1 MVLINMKKSIVLL
14 FILSLSFTIF
24 ANSLPTGYLIES
36 NTSYNA
42 SINWTKQDIEVVGY
56 GALIVS
62 PDKPYFQAKL
72 MAREAAK
79 TDAYRNLAEML
90 KGVYVTSETTVLN
103 FITEN
108 DLVRKKVEMFIQ
120 GAEIIEEK
128 EIEGGGYAVK
138 VRLALSGPK
147 EGNIASVLLPEVV
160 KNDSEVL
167 TTTIQFG
174 SNYEEKAT
182 YQVPK
187 STSAVT
193 GVIIDARNLEVRP
206 AMSPK
211 IFSSDGKEVFGPR
224 YIDPYINPD
233 STIVAYTRDLETAR
247 SLARVGENPVVIN
260 AIGISGTNQSDVV
273 IAKAD
278 ADFIGNINKLSGF
291 LADGRVVIIIK

>member
-1 MVLINMKKSIVLL
+1 MVLINMKKIVILL
-14 FILSLSFTIF
+14 LIISLSVTLF

-36 NTSYNA
+36 HTSYNG
-42 SINWTKQDIEVVGY
+42 SINWTKQDVEVIGY

-62 PDKPYFQAKL
+62 PDRPYFQAKL

-90 KGVYVTSETTVLN
+90 KGIYVTSETTVLN

-108 DLVRKKVEMFIQ
+108 DFVRKKVEMFIQ

-138 VRLALSGPK
+138 LRLALGGPK
-147 EGNIASVLLPEVV
+147 EGNIASVLLPEVA
-160 KNDSEVL
+160 KNDSDVL
-167 TTTIQFG
+167 TTKIQFG
-174 SNYEEKAT
+174 SNYEEKPT

-187 STSAVT
+187 STSDVT

-224 YIDPYINPD
+224 YIDPYKNPD
-233 STIVAYTRDLETAR
+233 SPLVAYTRDLETAR
-247 SLARVGENPVVIN
+247 SLARVGENPVIIN
-260 AIGISGTNQSDVV
+260 AIGVVGTNQSDVV

-278 ADFIGNINKLSGF
+278 ADIIFDQNKLGGF
-291 LADGRVVIIIK
+291 LAEGRVVIIIK